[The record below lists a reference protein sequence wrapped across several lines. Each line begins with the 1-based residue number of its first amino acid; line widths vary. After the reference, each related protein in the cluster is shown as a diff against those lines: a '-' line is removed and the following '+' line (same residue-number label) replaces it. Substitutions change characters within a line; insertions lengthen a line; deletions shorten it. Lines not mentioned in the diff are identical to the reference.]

1 MSPLA
6 VRGQQVFEHFSCQ
19 TCHGVGG
26 LNGTAA
32 APGLAGT
39 ASILPAATLENLLRH
54 HSTQMKNGNMP
65 QTNMNASDMKALI
78 AYIRAMPSTSDAQ

>member
-1 MSPLA
+1 M
-6 VRGQQVFEHFSCQ
+6 HNSCQ

-39 ASILPAATLENLLRH
+39 ASILPAATLKNLLLH
-54 HSTQMKNGNMP
+54 HSTQMQNGNMP
-65 QTNMNASDMKALI
+65 PTSMNASDMNALI
-78 AYIRAMPSTSDAQ
+78 AFMRAMPSNPSVQ